1 MKGIRDFGMEKSVEK
16 KFARMRQVLNLQ
28 KSDRLSTGDMGW
40 VEYRPDAYHLGTPE
54 FAVKPGQVGIS
65 RDGKKKYTRDGG
77 VWAVGDEEI
86 YKDYGDVI
94 NVNVEMF
101 EVEEVVPPMLNEM
114 EQIFAAKAKT
124 HYPVPM
130 HYGTLI
136 TRATIEFGWEPF
148 LIASVL
154 EPQRF
159 GKILDRFGQ
168 ASLAVVQ
175 GWAETKGTELITIHD
190 DIAGTRGVF
199 MSPQWYQEYVF
210 PWYLRIFDAIHEK
223 GRKVLYVSDGN
234 YMPVLDDILMT
245 NPDGLYIESTSMDP
259 GEFMRRAGKD
269 KFFLVKS
276 NSRNI
281 DFGTP
286 EDIYKELKALH
297 ELHDEFPGIMMYRG
311 GGNPKPGNP
320 EAFNR
325 YFQELLVYEV

>member
-1 MKGIRDFGMEKSVEK
+1 MEKSVEK
-16 KFARMRQVLNLQ
+16 KFTRMRQVLDLQ
-28 KSDRLSTGDMGW
+28 KPDQLSVGDMGW
-40 VEYRPDAYHLGTPE
+40 VEYRPDVYHLGAPE
-54 FAVKPGQVGIS
+54 FAVKPGEVRVS
-65 RDGKKKYTRDGG
+65 RDGKKKYTHDGG
-77 VWAVGDEEI
+77 VWAVGDDGK
-86 YKDYGDVI
+86 YKDYDDVLS
-94 NVNVEMF
+94 VDVEMF
-101 EVEEVVPPMLNEM
+101 EAEEVGYSMLDDM
-114 EQIFAAKAKT
+114 TRLLAAKTRT
-124 HYPVPM
+124 HFPVPM

-154 EPQRF
+154 EPRKF
-159 GKILDRFGQ
+159 GAILDQFGQ
-168 ASLAVVQ
+168 SSLAVAQ
-175 GWAETKGTELITIHD
+175 GWAETEGTELITIHD
-190 DIAGTRGVF
+190 DIAGTRGVL
-199 MSPQWYQEYVF
+199 MSPQWCREYIF
-210 PWYLRIFDAIHEK
+210 PWYRRIFDAIHK
-223 GRKVLYVSDGN
+223 RGRKVLYVSDGN
-234 YMPVLDDILMT
+234 YMPVLGDILAT

-286 EDIYKELKALH
+286 EDIYKELKTLR

-311 GGNPKPGNP
+311 GGNPKSGNV